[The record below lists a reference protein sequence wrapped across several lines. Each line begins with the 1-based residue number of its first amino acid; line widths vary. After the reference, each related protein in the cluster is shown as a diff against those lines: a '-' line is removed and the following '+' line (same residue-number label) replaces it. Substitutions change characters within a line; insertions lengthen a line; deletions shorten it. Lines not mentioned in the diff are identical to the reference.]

1 MLMRFHLG
9 LKREEWLE
17 DAEGVM
23 QGFAMGFPGERSTAD
38 LMVPPLVLGKLR
50 KI

>member
-1 MLMRFHLG
+1 MG

-17 DAEGVM
+17 DVGGGCAQLCHE
-23 QGFAMGFPGERSTAD
+23 FPGERSRAD
-38 LMVPPLVLGKLR
+38 LMVSPLVLGKLR